1 MAGTIV
7 DKGNGKYKLCYMYK
21 SERYYETVEAPTMT
35 DARLLLAQFV
45 LDIRNGVYTKPTN
58 LTFKDLAKIYI
69 RDYAYNNFTY
79 ENQIKTANNLL
90 HWVLP
95 KVGSFKLDNL
105 TPQVWSNYF
114 AWLSEQTSPVTNKKL
129 AKTTIERYYATLC
142 SMYNFAMD
150 NNLSKTNPVLEC
162 RANNK
167 KTKEM
172 LKKQKVAH
180 VKERCLTYDEAF
192 RLIDALND
200 IDLKYQLIVHFGI
213 AGGLRRSEIL
223 GLKWADINFD
233 SCAVSICQ
241 SSMQVRSIG
250 YVEGDL
256 KNTYSHRNLYMP
268 KTTIE
273 LLKKYKKESSKYN
286 KDGDFVFVNNRGVRE
301 GLRLCPATVTR
312 WFKNFRA
319 SINLPKEVPL
329 HGLRHT
335 SATMLI
341 SEGVNIKSV
350 SSRLGHSN
358 TNTTLDVYSH
368 ALIEVD
374 RTATDNIEEFLFGK
388 IENIEEPIEN
398 QPKRYT
404 SKIKISSLISYMISK
419 NKAAANF

>member
-1 MAGTIV
+1 MAGTVV

-21 SERYYETVEAPTMT
+21 AQRYYETVEAQTMT
-35 DARLLLAQFV
+35 EARLLLAQFV
-45 LDIRNGVYTKPTN
+45 LDIRNGVYTKPSK
-58 LTFKDLAKIYI
+58 LTFEDLAKIYI
-69 RDYAYNNFTY
+69 RDYAYNNLTY

-95 KVGSFKLDNL
+95 KVGSYKLDDL

-114 AWLSEQTSPVTNKKL
+114 AWLSEQISPVTNKKL

-150 NNLSKTNPVLEC
+150 NNLSKTNPVFEC
-162 RANNK
+162 RSNNK

-192 RLIDALND
+192 RLIDALNGV
-200 IDLKYQLIVHFGI
+200 DLKYQLVVHFGI

-223 GLKWADINFD
+223 GLKWADIDFD
-233 SCAVSICQ
+233 NCAVSICQ
-241 SSMQVRSIG
+241 SSLQVRSVG

-268 KTTIE
+268 RTTME
-273 LLKKYKKESSKYN
+273 LLKDYKKESSKYN
-286 KDGDFVFVNNRGVRE
+286 KDGDFVFVNNRGVRN
-301 GLRLCPATVTR
+301 GLRLCPSTVTR
-312 WFKNFRA
+312 WFREFRA
-319 SINLPKEVPL
+319 SLKLPEEVPL

-388 IENIEEPIEN
+388 IEDIEDTIEN
-398 QPKRYT
+398 QPRRYT
-404 SKIKISSLISYMISK
+404 SKIKISSILSYIESK
-419 NKAAANF
+419 NKKVANF